1 MAVETLASKWVELR
15 FYGDLVDFLPGRRRT
30 VERSF
35 DIAPAVKDVIQAC
48 GVPHPEV
55 DLVLIGGEPVGWHR
69 ALRHGDHISV
79 FPRFRTFDI
88 SQLSPVHVAPLEEPR
103 FVLDG
108 HLARL
113 ARYLRLLGIDAM
125 LPDVTDD
132 ALLADVAMRQQR
144 ALLTR
149 DIELLKRTIVR
160 HGYFVR
166 AIDPMLQCA
175 DVVHYFDLGAALR
188 PFSRC
193 MACNGLTDDLTADDV
208 VGAVP
213 AAVLARH
220 ERFRRCR
227 NCRRVY
233 WEGSHFARLQA
244 VVARFTQAVGS
255 E

>member
-1 MAVETLASKWVELR
+1 MAVEALASKWVELR

-35 DIAPAVKDVIQAC
+35 DVAPAVKDMIEAC

-55 DLVLIGGEPVGWHR
+55 DLVLIGGQPVGWDR
-69 ALRHGDHISV
+69 AVRDGDHISV
-79 FPRFRTFDI
+79 FPRFRTLDI
-88 SQLSPVHVAPLEEPR
+88 AGLSPVHVAPLEEPR

-132 ALLADVAMRQQR
+132 ALLADMAMRQQR

-149 DIELLKRTIVR
+149 DVELLKRTIVR

-175 DVVHYFDLGAALR
+175 EVIRYFDLGAALR

-193 MACNGLTDDLTADDV
+193 MACNGPTEEATRGEVA
-208 VGAVP
+208 AAIP
-213 AAVLARH
+213 PAVLGRH
-220 ERFRRCR
+220 DHFRRCR
-227 NCRRVY
+227 DCHRVY
-233 WEGSHFARLQA
+233 WEGSHFARLQG
-244 VVARFTQAVGS
+244 VVARITQAVGS
-255 E
+255 R